1 MLVAHGARSADD
13 KSHRRA
19 RAAHACG
26 CAHGRARIRAETVLV
41 EQLRAHT
48 EREAL
53 KAQLGRLDAIQ
64 AQVEHLTARLA
75 TYDEGP
81 LLPNG
86 AFGRMQRA
94 QRERADLRADL
105 SPLRE
110 RYVDAPDSDDL
121 SVSSD
126 GASASPG
133 K

>member
-1 MLVAHGARSADD
+1 MTRAIDELERLMRVVAHT
-13 KSHRRA
+13 
-19 RAAHACG
+19 AALASVL
-26 CAHGRARIRAETVLV
+26 ETVLV

-94 QRERADLRADL
+94 QRERADLSADL
-105 SPLRE
+105 SRLRE